1 MPVWAG
7 CWREGVMRVE
17 QSVLFQ
23 KTLNVDNERTER
35 KLARSPCS
43 NPADLSYRCITREEC
58 RMVWRDV
65 RLEYQ
70 LEGYISNAGKAYGV

>member
-23 KTLNVDNERTER
+23 KTLNVDNERTEKVGKVSMLESSR
-35 KLARSPCS
+35 SKLQ
-43 NPADLSYRCITREEC
+43 
-58 RMVWRDV
+58 MHH
-65 RLEYQ
+65 Q
-70 LEGYISNAGKAYGV
+70 GGM